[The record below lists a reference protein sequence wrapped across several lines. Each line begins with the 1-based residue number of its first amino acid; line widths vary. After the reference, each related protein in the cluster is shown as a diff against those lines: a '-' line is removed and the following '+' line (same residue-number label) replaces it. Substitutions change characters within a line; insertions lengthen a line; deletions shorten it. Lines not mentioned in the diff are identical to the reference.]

1 MCESSQETFV
11 CFFFLLIIVKDSFGF
26 IYNFLNK
33 GTRGRKET
41 RNDTTSMRFS
51 ILNMESAS
59 ASKSMLHRM
68 SSSARRII
76 ISRFIYSKISAF
88 SATNSLQGIV

>member
-33 GTRGRKET
+33 GTMG
-41 RNDTTSMRFS
+41 
-51 ILNMESAS
+51 
-59 ASKSMLHRM
+59 
-68 SSSARRII
+68 
-76 ISRFIYSKISAF
+76 
-88 SATNSLQGIV
+88 